1 LAGAASKPARSGR
14 DQAARGLDPGERK
27 MQRTDQMLEAFAAFI
42 AIGGSI
48 LLCVI
53 AVWIG

>member
-1 LAGAASKPARSGR
+1 
-14 DQAARGLDPGERK
+14 